1 MLTLTV
7 AASEGGG
14 NPSNTMQQHKSSLHL
29 PSGGTRDFL
38 RYCGDAARQDS
49 GLQNCCGRR
58 DQGGQE
64 DGPFGI
70 EGSHRVVTN
79 TGGGGGGARRNH
91 RGRRRTVDRLT
102 EARGQRGWKATG
114 ATSKAGL
121 TSTARRRQ
129 GGGGR
134 RIMAPLPPPP
144 PLGSSQGVSNT
155 NRAEARMAVVK
166 PQRPRAAAAAR
177 PASADSRNLTRAG
190 QIVVNNNAQSTGG
203 RSGRSTQRES
213 AQEE

>member
-1 MLTLTV
+1 MDGRTAMGSRGGEAQLGRQGQRPQGGGQGKQDVGQAMLTLTV

-129 GGGGR
+129 GGGPRTQSCLGASLFCSGHRFAALR
-134 RIMAPLPPPP
+134 RS
-144 PLGSSQGVSNT
+144 PLGW
-155 NRAEARMAVVK
+155 
-166 PQRPRAAAAAR
+166 
-177 PASADSRNLTRAG
+177 
-190 QIVVNNNAQSTGG
+190 
-203 RSGRSTQRES
+203 
-213 AQEE
+213 